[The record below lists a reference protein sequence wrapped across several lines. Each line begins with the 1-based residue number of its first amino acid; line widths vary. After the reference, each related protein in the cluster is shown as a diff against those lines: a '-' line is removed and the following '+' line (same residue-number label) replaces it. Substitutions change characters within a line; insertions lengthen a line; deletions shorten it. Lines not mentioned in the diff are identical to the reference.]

1 MPNTG
6 SVTSRESNVIVPQGC
21 RTRCPECTKYRKALN
36 SRLIRRRGADLKARV
51 KANSHTNYKW
61 LSSREVR
68 QRLQALHSNTRSLS
82 RKHDQLTNRVMAAT
96 EARGIPVDVD
106 LHTNLVQIMS
116 HSAADV
122 LQDDCPVSFGRVFW
136 EAQQR
141 AASLSDSRSMRWDPL
156 MIMWCVYLHHLSSTA
171 YETLRRSGIVHLP
184 SQRTLRDYTHHNP
197 CKIRLIVWHD
207 KCLCIQHI
215 VHRMQKHLPVRE
227 G

>member
-1 MPNTG
+1 MFCTIFANQTVNYTG
-6 SVTSRESNVIVPQGC
+6 SVTSRECNVIVPQGC
-21 RTRCPECTKYRKALN
+21 STKYRKALN
-36 SRLIRRRGADLKARV
+36 SRLIRRRGADLKAKV

-61 LSSREVR
+61 LSSRELR

-82 RKHDQLTNRVMAAT
+82 RKHDRLTNRVMAAT

-116 HSAADV
+116 HRAADV
-122 LQDDCPVSFGRVFW
+122 LQDHCPGSFGRVFW

-156 MIMWCVYLHHLSSTA
+156 MIMWCIYLHHLSSTA

-184 SQRTLRDYTHHNP
+184 SQRTLRDYTHHIP
-197 CKIRLIVWHD
+197 AKS
-207 KCLCIQHI
+207 
-215 VHRMQKHLPVRE
+215 